1 MSEILQ
7 GMKLLKVHGWE
18 IVFGKHLIAVRN
30 KELKNLDRDLLYR
43 SIMSKSNNSSI
54 KLFLDETQMDFNVQ
68 TMQSGSST
76 PVIFCPFVFRQSM
89 MMMRNTHRETKCVQK

>member
-18 IVFGKHLIAVRN
+18 IVFSHHIFEVRK

-43 SIMSKSNNSSI
+43 SLMSELI
-54 KLFLDETQMDFNVQ
+54 DT
-68 TMQSGSST
+68 
-76 PVIFCPFVFRQSM
+76 C
-89 MMMRNTHRETKCVQK
+89 